1 MSYLL
6 DSLRKSE
13 AERLKNQKRP
23 ARAGFTFIRDE
34 APSRKSKNIF
44 GLILTSVML
53 VIALILGAGWWWSQ
67 NDTAVSDVSATAEPT
82 TAPGTDT
89 VKDNS
94 PPPVPVQK
102 TIPRPPSVVAE
113 KPKVEPPARPPA
125 EIPYLAE
132 MSLDFQQKIP
142 RLQFSGHVYSPEP
155 SLRLIMINDAI
166 IREGGL
172 IEAELMLEEITTDG
186 VVISLSGARFQVKLF

>member
-6 DSLRKSE
+6 DALRKSE

-34 APSRKSKNIF
+34 APSRKSKNIL

-113 KPKVEPPARPPA
+113 KPQVEPPARPPA

>member
-34 APSRKSKNIF
+34 TPSRKSKNIL

-53 VIALILGAGWWWSQ
+53 IIALILGAGWWWSQ

-89 VKDNS
+89 VKDKS

-113 KPKVEPPARPPA
+113 KPQVEPPARPPA
-125 EIPYLAE
+125 EIPYLTE
-132 MSLDFQQKIP
+132 MSLDFQQKVP
-142 RLQFSGHVYSPEP
+142 KLQFSGHVYSPEP
-155 SLRLIMINDAI
+155 SLRLIMINDAV

-172 IEAELMLEEITTDG
+172 IEAELVLEEITTDG
-186 VVISLSGARFQVKLF
+186 VVISLSGTRFKVKLF